1 MSDTRPF
8 APYEWMLARRYLGS
22 KRKETAV
29 SVISA
34 VSFLGIMLGVMLLI
48 VVMSVMGGFRAELRD
63 RLLGINGHVIVQPD
77 QMDLVDYD
85 AVTRRI
91 EALPEV
97 DHAFPLIEGKALG
110 TGGEGGTGILVRGLR
125 DADLLR
131 IDQIADNVRDG
142 TLESFSESGGV
153 AIGSR
158 LAASLGLVVGDDFTI
173 VAPEGNVTAFGTT
186 PRVKAYPVAA
196 IFEMG
201 MSEYDG
207 LFVFMPFEE
216 AQLFFNRDGQAQ
228 AIEIYLDDADA
239 VDPALPRIREAA
251 QRPVTL
257 EDWRQRNATFFRALE
272 VERNMMFIIV
282 SIVVVVA
289 ALNIISGLL
298 MLVKDKSRDIA
309 ILRTMGIGKG
319 SVLRIFFMTG
329 AAIGVFGTI
338 AGTILGLVIATNIKP
353 LQDALDWLTGTQ
365 VWDPTVRFLTDTPA
379 KIDAVEI
386 LSIIAMALTLS
397 FLATFVPA
405 WRAAK
410 LDPVEALRYE

>member
-8 APYEWMLARRYLGS
+8 AAFEWMLARRYLGS

-29 SVISA
+29 SVISI
-34 VSFLGIMLGVMLLI
+34 VSFLGIMLGVALLI

-77 QMDLVDYD
+77 EMNLTDYD
-85 AVTRRI
+85 AVTARI
-91 EALPEV
+91 DALPEV
-97 DHAFPLIEGKALG
+97 RHAFPLIEGKALG

-125 DADLLR
+125 DEDLER
-131 IDQIADNVRDG
+131 IDQIADNITAG
-142 TLESFSESGGV
+142 TIENFTQSDGV

-158 LAASLGLVVGDDFTI
+158 LAASLNLGVGDDFTI

-186 PRVKAYPVAA
+186 PRVKAYPVVA

-207 LFVFMPFEE
+207 LFVFMPFAE
-216 AQLFFNRDGQAQ
+216 AQLFFNREGAAQ
-228 AIEIYLDDADA
+228 AVEIYLEDADA
-239 VDPALPRIREAA
+239 VDPALPRIRTAA
-251 QRPVTL
+251 ERPVL
-257 EDWRQRNATFFRALE
+257 IEDWRERNRTFFRALE

-309 ILRTMGIGKG
+309 ILRTMGIAKG

-329 AAIGVFGTI
+329 AAIGLFGTI
-338 AGTILGLVIATNIKP
+338 AGTVLGLAIALNIKP
-353 LQDALDWLTGTQ
+353 LQDALDWLTGSQ
-365 VWDPTVRFLTDTPA
+365 VWDPSVRFLTDTPA
-379 KIDAVEI
+379 RIDAVEI
-386 LSIIAMALTLS
+386 LSIIAMSLTLS